1 MTTKEMSDIVK
12 ANVDKTVRVTY
23 SNGEADLALV
33 LTVDDEG
40 FVYDLASVP
49 PEERKTSYWTP
60 SRRSKESKVS
70 VRTSSNVIHVPWRCR

>member
-1 MTTKEMSDIVK
+1 MTTKEISDIVK

-49 PEERKTSYWTP
+49 PEERKTSRDTI
-60 SRRSKESKVS
+60 SHDRVQS
-70 VRTSSNVIHVPWRCR
+70 